1 MDTQSVVLTRH
12 RMALMND
19 TADAR
24 DLLDIAR
31 STLLNQVL
39 PHVPGEL
46 RYEALMI
53 ANAMAIAA
61 REHAAGDRP
70 ARDELTRLCDLFGE
84 TGHPP
89 HRALEAAIAHYNR
102 RLAADIRA
110 GRFDDK
116 NRDAL
121 LYHLQQTSTDK
132 VAIANPKA
140 LEDTKRG

>member
-70 ARDELTRLCDLFGE
+70 AARLGE
-84 TGHPP
+84 WG
-89 HRALEAAIAHYNR
+89 AEAGAEAE
-102 RLAADIRA
+102 A
-110 GRFDDK
+110 
-116 NRDAL
+116 
-121 LYHLQQTSTDK
+121 
-132 VAIANPKA
+132 
-140 LEDTKRG
+140 